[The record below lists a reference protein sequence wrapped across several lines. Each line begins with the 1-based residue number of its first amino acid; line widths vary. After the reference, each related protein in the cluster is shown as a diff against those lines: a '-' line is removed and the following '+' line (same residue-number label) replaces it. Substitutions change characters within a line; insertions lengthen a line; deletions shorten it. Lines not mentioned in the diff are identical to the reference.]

1 MAATNTYEPVSIET
15 VKPSPRNARTHSQAQ
30 VKQIAASIEEFGF
43 TNPVLIDEAQTIL
56 AGHGRLEAAKYLG
69 LKQVPVLRIEHMPL
83 LIINSHSMQDG
94 MRQSSQRS
102 LVDLLN
108 LTSISLLLGL
118 IWEMWTA

>member
-108 LTSISLLLGL
+108 LTSIPLLLGL